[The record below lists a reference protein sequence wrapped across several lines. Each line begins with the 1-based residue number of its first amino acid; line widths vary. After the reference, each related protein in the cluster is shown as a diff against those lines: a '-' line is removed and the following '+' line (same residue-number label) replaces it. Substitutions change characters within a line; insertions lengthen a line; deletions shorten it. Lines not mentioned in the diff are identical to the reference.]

1 MLRPPQAASLPLT
14 DIPGR
19 RHMSTV
25 ETSALGAFIS
35 LSKAA
40 DTLGVSVRT
49 LRRRVASGELP
60 AYRSG
65 RRIIRV
71 RVDDLET
78 LLRRVPAA
86 DRW

>member
-1 MLRPPQAASLPLT
+1 
-14 DIPGR
+14 
-19 RHMSTV
+19 MSTV